1 MKVRELIKWLQAFGD
16 QDADVEIIEHTSG
29 SNVYEQGGS
38 IVQAV
43 FDPAVHAEYSDMRG
57 NQFVPPGA
65 PYADKRTLLLGAF
78 NL

>member
-1 MKVRELIKWLQAFGD
+1 VKVRELIKWLQAFED
-16 QDADVEIIEHTSG
+16 QDADVAVVEHSSG

-38 IVQAV
+38 VVQAE
-43 FDPAVHAEYSDMRG
+43 FDPAVHVEYSDMRG
-57 NQFVPPGA
+57 NQFVPPSA